1 MSIISATLKP
11 GREKP
16 VISGHPWVFSGAIA
30 SWSKAPAAG
39 SLVDV
44 VASSGAWLA
53 RGLAEGGANLAVRIY
68 TRRESDRIDQEFF
81 ARKLQEA
88 IDWRKR
94 DVCSSEPDT
103 DSFRL
108 CFSEADGLSGLIID
122 QYKDAASIAA
132 EQVLDPY
139 LPAIRD
145 VLQSN
150 GLTGHSKAAVRIKE
164 SGFAYDVDLSG
175 GQKTGFY
182 LDQRIN
188 RRRVAAY
195 AQGRRALSCYCYT
208 GGFEAHLAH
217 RGATGVTGV
226 DSSAPAIELA
236 RRNQTLNPGGTPVE
250 YQVADVPAFLR
261 KCRDSRQAYDL
272 IVLDPPKFASS
283 QAQIEKGM
291 RAYKDINLLAMKLLT
306 PGGILATFSCSG
318 WVKRDDFTMAL
329 AWAAKDAGR
338 SVQILEHLGQ
348 PPDHPVSL
356 GFPEGEY
363 LCGVIARAGA

>member
-1 MSIISATLKP
+1 MLIITATLKA

-16 VISGHPWVFSGAIA
+16 VVAGHPWVFSGAIA
-30 SWSKAPAAG
+30 SWSKTPAAG

-44 VASSGAWLA
+44 VAASGEWLG

-68 TRRESDRIDQEFF
+68 TRRESDHIDHAFF
-81 ARKLQEA
+81 ARTLQDA
-88 IDWRKR
+88 IGWRKR
-94 DVCSSEPDT
+94 DVCSREPDT

-122 QYKDAASIAA
+122 QYKDAARIVA
-132 EQVLDPY
+132 EHVLAPY

-150 GLTGHSKAAVRIKE
+150 GLNGNAKTAVRIKE
-164 SGFAYDVDLSG
+164 SGFVYDVDLGG

-208 GGFEAHLAH
+208 GGFETHLAH
-217 RGATGVTGV
+217 RGAVSVMGI

-236 RRNQTLNPGGTPVE
+236 RKNQALNPGGIPIDYRVD
-250 YQVADVPAFLR
+250 DVPGFLR
-261 KCRDSRQAYDL
+261 KCRDSRQIFDL

-363 LCGVIARAGA
+363 LCGVIARAM

>member
-1 MSIISATLKP
+1 MSIISATLKA

-16 VISGHPWVFSGAIA
+16 VLAGHPWVFSGAIA
-30 SWSKAPAAG
+30 SWSKTPSSG
-39 SLVDV
+39 LVVDV
-44 VASSGAWLA
+44 VTSSGEWLG
-53 RGLAEGGANLAVRIY
+53 RGLAEGGVNLAVRIY
-68 TRRESDRIDQEFF
+68 TRQKSDQLDQEFF
-81 ARKLQEA
+81 ARKLQDAVE
-88 IDWRKR
+88 WRKR
-94 DVCSSEPDT
+94 DIFSREPDT

-108 CFSEADGLSGLIID
+108 CFSEADGLSGLIVD
-122 QYKDAASIAA
+122 QYKGAASIAA
-132 EQVLDPY
+132 EQVLGPY
-139 LPAIRD
+139 LTAIRD
-145 VLQSN
+145 VLQSH
-150 GLTGHSKAAVRIKE
+150 GLDSNAKTPVRIKE
-164 SGFAYDVDLSG
+164 SGFVYEVDLGG

-208 GGFEAHLAH
+208 GGFETHLAH
-217 RGATGVTGV
+217 GGATGVTGV

-236 RRNQTLNPGGTPVE
+236 RKNQTHNPGGTPVE
-250 YQVADVPAFLR
+250 YRVADVPAFLR

-338 SVQILEHLGQ
+338 NVQILEHLGQ

-363 LCGVIARAGA
+363 LCGIIARMC